1 MLTHPRHHC
10 VRLCV
15 TAKRIFCSRQRANK
29 RASMA
34 EPKTKYDRQLRIWG
48 EQGQTALE
56 KASVCLLNCGP
67 TGSETLKNLVLG
79 GVGSITVIDGSKVEP
94 GDLGNNFMVDESSVG
109 KSKAKCVC
117 QFLQELNDAVK
128 AKFIEEYPE
137 VLIETNPSF
146 FSQFTLVVAT
156 QLGESSMVKL
166 DRICREANVIL
177 IFARSYGLTGL
188 VRISLKEHTVIESKP
203 EHFLDDLRLNNPW
216 PELKRYAETI
226 DLDVSDPVAH
236 KHTPYV
242 LILVKMAE
250 EWEKNHDGKLPSTRE
265 EKKEF
270 KELIKAR
277 MTALDE
283 DNYKEAI
290 EASFKVF
297 TPRGISSDLQQ
308 VIEDSCVEIESS
320 SSDFWVMVAAL
331 KEFIE
336 NEGGGEAPLEG
347 SIPDMTSSTE
357 HYISLQK
364 LYQAKAEADYLVIEQ
379 RVRTILKKIG
389 RDPNSISK
397 TTIKSLC
404 KNARKLK
411 VSVCRYRLVEDEFN
425 SPTVPELQKYLT
437 DEDYSVASVFYVLLR
452 AVDRF
457 AANYNSFPGQFDGLM
472 DEDISRLKTTAVGLL
487 NDVGCNGVTLT
498 EDLINEMCRF
508 GAAELHAVAAFI
520 GGIASQEVI
529 KVCVSSS
536 ASCVGSIGETR
547 SACAEKG
554 KKPSQVVMFVG
565 LQGSG
570 KTTTCTKYAYYH
582 KNKGWK
588 PALVCADTFRA
599 GAFDQLK
606 QNAAKAKVPFYG
618 SYTETDPVKIAV
630 EGVERFKNDQSNSFD
645 LIIVDTSGRHKQEA
659 ALSEEMR
666 QLSEAISPDLVVFVM
681 DASIGQSAFHQAQAF
696 KQSVAVGAVIVT
708 KMDGHAKGGGTL
720 SAVAATKSPVIF
732 IGTGE
737 HTDQLEAFDVKP
749 FVRRLLG
756 MGDLPGPANKIRE
769 AVPMDQH
776 EDILENILQGGF
788 TLRTMQVLF
797 QTKLK
802 LGTPSQLASM
812 LPAEC
817 TSRLFPVGLGDDQ
830 ENQNQMKQF
839 LVMMD
844 SMTAQEL
851 DSPNLKVSEL
861 RRQRIARGSGHE
873 VRQVEELIEACKAV
887 SKNFSKGRALLRSLN
902 SGDMRAVTRN
912 MSGNPQLLNQVGG
925 MGGLRSLMN
934 LGRL

>member
-308 VIEDSCVEIESS
+308 VIEDSCVEIDSS

-411 VSVCRYRLVEDEFN
+411 VCRYRLVEDEFN

-529 KVCVSSS
+529 KL
-536 ASCVGSIGETR
+536 ITR
-547 SACAEKG
+547 
-554 KKPSQVVMFVG
+554 QFVP
-565 LQGSG
+565 LSG
-570 KTTTCTKYAYYH
+570 TFVFNGIDH
-582 KNKGWK
+582 K
-588 PALVCADTFRA
+588 
-599 GAFDQLK
+599 
-606 QNAAKAKVPFYG
+606 
-618 SYTETDPVKIAV
+618 
-630 EGVERFKNDQSNSFD
+630 
-645 LIIVDTSGRHKQEA
+645 
-659 ALSEEMR
+659 
-666 QLSEAISPDLVVFVM
+666 
-681 DASIGQSAFHQAQAF
+681 
-696 KQSVAVGAVIVT
+696 
-708 KMDGHAKGGGTL
+708 
-720 SAVAATKSPVIF
+720 
-732 IGTGE
+732 
-737 HTDQLEAFDVKP
+737 
-749 FVRRLLG
+749 
-756 MGDLPGPANKIRE
+756 
-769 AVPMDQH
+769 
-776 EDILENILQGGF
+776 
-788 TLRTMQVLF
+788 
-797 QTKLK
+797 
-802 LGTPSQLASM
+802 SQL
-812 LPAEC
+812 L
-817 TSRLFPVGLGDDQ
+817 
-830 ENQNQMKQF
+830 
-839 LVMMD
+839 
-844 SMTAQEL
+844 
-851 DSPNLKVSEL
+851 
-861 RRQRIARGSGHE
+861 
-873 VRQVEELIEACKAV
+873 
-887 SKNFSKGRALLRSLN
+887 SL
-902 SGDMRAVTRN
+902 
-912 MSGNPQLLNQVGG
+912 
-925 MGGLRSLMN
+925 
-934 LGRL
+934 